1 MSNLY
6 YLGDPE
12 EIRKAQ
18 EAVAKQ
24 GKGLIRK
31 IWLTSRQA

>member
-1 MSNLY
+1 MTYLKLTKDF

-12 EIRKAQ
+12 EIKRKQ

-24 GKGLIRK
+24 GLAK
-31 IWLTSRQA
+31 

>member
-1 MSNLY
+1 LDADLKPLKHY

-24 GKGLIRK
+24 G
-31 IWLTSRQA
+31 QAKA

>member
-1 MSNLY
+1 LKPITHY

-18 EAVAKQ
+18 EAVAQQ
-24 GKGLIRK
+24 GKAQG
-31 IWLTSRQA
+31 